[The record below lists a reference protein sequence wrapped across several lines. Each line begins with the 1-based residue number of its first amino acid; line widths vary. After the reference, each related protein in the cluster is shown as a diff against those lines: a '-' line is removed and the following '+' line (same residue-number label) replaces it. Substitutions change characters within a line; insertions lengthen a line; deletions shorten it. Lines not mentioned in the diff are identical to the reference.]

1 MPQSEIDDISRR
13 ASGMEEAEGFV
24 SVCKRFAGEKRL
36 TRDMVEAFV
45 DRIVVFQDERV
56 EIRWKFGEI

>member
-1 MPQSEIDDISRR
+1 
-13 ASGMEEAEGFV
+13 MEEAEGFV

-45 DRIVVFQDERV
+45 DRIVVFQDKRV

>member
-13 ASGMEEAEGFV
+13 ASGMEETERFV

-36 TRDMVEAFV
+36 TWDMVEAFV